1 MHAERQDIMSSS
13 LFLLGEIGMN
23 DYNHPFFQ
31 NRSFTAE
38 IRPLLP
44 KVIKKIENATKVYT
58 MYLLERT
65 EQTIYLCALV
75 I

>member
-13 LFLLGEIGMN
+13 LFLLGEIGIN

-31 NRSFTAE
+31 NRSFTAQ

-44 KVIKKIENATKVYT
+44 KVIKKIENATKV
-58 MYLLERT
+58 LERSKR
-65 EQTIYLCALV
+65 TIYMFMFMQS
-75 I
+75 